1 MSDTDAKAPD
11 LSRIVGL
18 IMENPRLIEEISSLM
33 KKDSDAEEKPITH
46 EAELPEI
53 TGNAAEDSP
62 PSDTAER
69 AQRRSRL
76 LGALKPYLSKERARA
91 IDSMISISEMIDLM
105 KAR

>member
-33 KKDSDAEEKPITH
+33 KKDGDAEEKPITH

-62 PSDTAER
+62 SGDTAER

>member
-33 KKDSDAEEKPITH
+33 KKDAESGEDSPSDV
-46 EAELPEI
+46 AELPEI
-53 TGNAAEDSP
+53 TGKAAEDAP